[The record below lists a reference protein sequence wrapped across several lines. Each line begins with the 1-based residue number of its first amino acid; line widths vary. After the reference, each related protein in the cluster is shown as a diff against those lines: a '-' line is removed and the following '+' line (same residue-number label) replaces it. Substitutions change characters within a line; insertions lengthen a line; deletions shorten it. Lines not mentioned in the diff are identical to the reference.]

1 MTMLE
6 YGTDDGAFDQSESG
20 TPRSKDGPLEKR
32 SELAKRAIKSAKQKL
47 CRSTRQKN
55 VVVQYGYSDYM
66 AGKRL
71 HAEALC

>member
-47 CRSTRQKN
+47 C
-55 VVVQYGYSDYM
+55 
-66 AGKRL
+66 
-71 HAEALC
+71 